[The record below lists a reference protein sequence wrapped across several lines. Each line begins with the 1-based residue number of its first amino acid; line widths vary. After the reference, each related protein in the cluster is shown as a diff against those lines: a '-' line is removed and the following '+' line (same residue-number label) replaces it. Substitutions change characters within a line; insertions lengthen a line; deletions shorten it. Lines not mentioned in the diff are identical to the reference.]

1 MRQSARA
8 VSFFVSCEA
17 IHGHVP
23 RRLYFCAM
31 SYPVLSILHQLRE
44 KLESHP
50 VVVLEAPPG
59 AGKST
64 ILPLHLLDEPW
75 LQNKKIILLEP
86 RRLAAR
92 SVAMRMAE
100 LKDETAGETIGYRV
114 RFDTRVGKQTRIEV
128 VTEGILTRMI
138 QQDNSLEDVGLLI
151 FDEFHERS
159 LQADLALTLSLQ
171 VQQILRPDLRILIM
185 SATLDGERLTEVLK
199 APEVRSAGRQFP
211 VAIHYQLQPDTSP
224 LVTRITTAIRK
235 ALRDHD
241 GDILA
246 FLPGAGEIRRAAEL
260 LEVEDFPFMVY
271 PLYGDLNFKKQQEAI
286 MPDPQ
291 GRRKIVLA
299 TAIAETSLTIE
310 GVSVVIDSGYARV
323 PRFDPRSGFTRL
335 ATIQVTRDSADQRAG
350 RAGRLGP
357 GTCYRLW
364 TRGADQNLV
373 ARRNPEILE
382 ADLAPLVL
390 ELSQWGVQD
399 VNELTWITPP
409 PPGALSQAV
418 ELLHQL
424 GALDKNRI
432 TERGREMLRLP
443 THPRIAHML
452 LEAQHASVNPS
463 SVLALA
469 TDLAAVL
476 EERDPLPK
484 TSGADL
490 SLRILLL
497 RRWRNDERVSAEK
510 GALERIERQARAWR
524 ELFNIRVDNGHVA
537 DTQLGKLLIAAYPE
551 RIARQ
556 IEKNGERYKMVNGRV
571 ARLPEHDPLHRDQ
584 WLAIAQVDGGHQEG
598 KIFLAAPVDEEDL
611 SDLAAEQEIVSWD
624 ADREMVTGSLE
635 KRLGNLTLSAKPL
648 RSLPAERKIAVLCQ
662 AIRAKGLPFLNWG
675 ESEAGWQ
682 ARVSSLRKWRP
693 SEAWP
698 DVSDEN
704 LLKTLG
710 DWLAPFLANVYKR
723 SEIVKLD
730 NHAML
735 NTILSWELS
744 QSFSRLA
751 PVSLPVPSGSMIR
764 LQYFPDGR
772 PPVMEVRLQEVFGL
786 LETPAV
792 NEGRNSVVMHLL
804 SPGFKPVQVTQDLKS
819 FWTSTYV
826 EVRKELRSRYPKH
839 SWPEDPWTAQAVR
852 GARKFKH

>member
-1 MRQSARA
+1 MRQLARA
-8 VSFFVSCEA
+8 VSFFVPGA
-17 IHGHVP
+17 
-23 RRLYFCAM
+23 LYFCRMA
-31 SYPVLSILHQLRE
+31 YPVLSILQELKE
-44 KLESHP
+44 KLNNQS

-64 ILPLHLLDEPW
+64 ILPLHLLDESW
-75 LQNKKIILLEP
+75 LQNKKIIMLEP

-100 LKDETAGETIGYRV
+100 LKDESAGQTIGYRV
-114 RFDTRVGKQTRIEV
+114 RFDSRVGKQTRLEV

-159 LQADLALTLSLQ
+159 LQADLALTLGLQ

-199 APEVRSAGRQFP
+199 APHVKSVGRQFP
-211 VAIHYQLQPDTSP
+211 VTIHYQSQADASP
-224 LVTRITTAIRK
+224 IVVRMPTAIRK

-246 FLPGAGEIRRAAEL
+246 FLPGTGEIRRVADALEAENL
-260 LEVEDFPFMVY
+260 PAIVY

-291 GRRKIVLA
+291 GRRKVVLA
-299 TAIAETSLTIE
+299 TSIAETSLTIE

-335 ATIQVTRDSADQRAG
+335 ETIQVTRDSADQRAG

-364 TRGADQNLV
+364 TRGADQHLV
-373 ARRNPEILE
+373 PRRNPEILD
-382 ADLAPLVL
+382 ADLAPLML

-409 PPGALSQAV
+409 PPGPVSQAL

-424 GALDKNRI
+424 GALEKNRI
-432 TERGREMLRLP
+432 TDRGREMLRLP

-452 LEAQHASVNPS
+452 LEAKHDSGNATQL
-463 SVLALA
+463 LALA

-476 EERDPLPK
+476 EERDPLSK

-490 SLRILLL
+490 SLRVALV
-497 RRWRNDERVSAEK
+497 RRWRSDERVAAERSV
-510 GALERIERQARAWR
+510 LERIERLARAWR
-524 ELFNIRVDNGHVA
+524 ELFNISVDNRHVA
-537 DTQLGKLLIAAYPE
+537 DTLIGKLLIAAYPE
-551 RIARQ
+551 RIAKQ

-571 ARLPEHDPLHRDQ
+571 ARLPEHDPLHRDP
-584 WLAIAQVDGGHQEG
+584 WLAIAQVDGGNQEG
-598 KIFLAAPVDEEDL
+598 RIFLAAPVDEEDL
-611 SDLAAEQEIVSWD
+611 AALSTEQEVVSWD
-624 ADREMVTGSLE
+624 GDREMVTGSLE
-635 KRLGNLTLSAKPL
+635 MRLGNLTLTSKPL
-648 RSLPAERKIAVLCQ
+648 RALPEEKKIVVICQ
-662 AIRAKGLPFLNWG
+662 AIRAKGLSFLNWA
-675 ESEAGWQ
+675 ESEERWQ
-682 ARVSSLRKWRP
+682 ARVMSLRKWR
-693 SEAWP
+693 SDEVWP
-698 DVSDEN
+698 DVSDET
-704 LLKTLG
+704 LLNTLE
-710 DWLAPFLANVYKR
+710 DWLAPFLGNVYKR
-723 SEIVKLD
+723 SEIIKLD

-735 NTILSWELS
+735 SSLLPWELS
-744 QSFSRLA
+744 QRFSELA

-764 LQYFPDGR
+764 LQYFADGR

-792 NEGRNSVVMHLL
+792 NEGRNKVVMHLL

-819 FWTSTYV
+819 FWATTYA

-852 GARKFKH
+852 GVRRSKI